1 MKTKLTAPLAGTA
14 VLAILAF
21 AALTAVVVYADDPDV
36 SPFYDANDNGVIDRD
51 EVITAVSDYFSGV
64 ITRDQILDIIQYY
77 FSGDPVP
84 DIEDILP
91 AEPPGRSLSAVIEE
105 VRPSVVYVWNAG
117 GDHGGS
123 GVIFKTQ
130 GEKAYVMTNSHVVD
144 DNQGAGHSVR
154 TDDGEWYRATLLR
167 ADPVRDL
174 AVLTICCDDFTAVD
188 FAESDDVLVGDQVF
202 AMGYPDPL
210 RYDTATVT
218 TGVVSAIR
226 YSWNRASM
234 VVQTDAATNPG
245 NSGGPLFA
253 YDGLVAGVMHSGLNY
268 GSDGTPR
275 EGLAFGAAL
284 TTIETHM
291 ATLMTPGGEFEF
303 EGIDGSVY
311 HDSDKD
317 TIKRRII
324 NVNYSDGRAD
334 IEFEANVINPYSAS
348 TQLWSY
354 GLIARAD
361 PVARDEE
368 DLPSLYFVID
378 SRQQWGV
385 KRVASEEPFFTT
397 LAEGTVSSVRTGAN
411 ASNHLKVRTVGSV
424 ARFWVNGQ
432 RVGGDI
438 DISSAPH
445 AGDIG
450 VAGTYWKGSD
460 RQGAV
465 TKFEDVRGKLLDQ

>member
-1 MKTKLTAPLAGTA
+1 MTRRLAMPLAS
-14 VLAILAF
+14 VLALVMLTMAGLAVT
-21 AALTAVVVYADDPDV
+21 TAQASDPDV
-36 SPFYDANDNGVIDRD
+36 SPFYDLNGNGVIDRD
-51 EVITAVSDYFSGV
+51 EAITAVSDYFAGV
-64 ITRDQILDIIQYY
+64 ITRDQVLVIIQYY

-84 DIEDILP
+84 PVEDVLP
-91 AEPPGRSLSAVIEE
+91 PEPPTRSLSDVIED
-105 VRPSVVYVWNAG
+105 VRPAVVYVRNIDVGA
-117 GDHGGS
+117 GS
-123 GVIFKTQ
+123 GVIFKTE
-130 GEKAYVMTNSHVVD
+130 GETGYVMTNSHVVD
-144 DNQGAGHSVR
+144 DNEGEGWAVR

-174 AVLTICCDDFTAVD
+174 AVLTICCDDFIAAD

-311 HDSDKD
+311 HDPDKD

-324 NVNYSDGRAD
+324 NVNYFDGRAD

-378 SRQQWGV
+378 SRQQWKV
-385 KRVASEEPFFTT
+385 TRVASEEPFFTT

-411 ASNHLKVRTVGSV
+411 ARNHLKVRTVGNV